1 MDRACV
7 RPMSNKA
14 DQQII
19 FPALKEVARLVSGER
34 CATVSTY
41 ITSLIVDNALTDE
54 EVLPDDSTTQD

>member
-7 RPMSNKA
+7 RSMGNKA

-19 FPALKEVARLVSGER
+19 FPELKEVARLVSGEK

-41 ITSLIVDNALTDE
+41 ISSLIVDNTLAHE

>member
-1 MDRACV
+1 MG
-7 RPMSNKA
+7 NKA

-19 FPALKEVARLVSGER
+19 FPELKEVARLVSGEK

-41 ITSLIVDNALTDE
+41 ISSLIVDNALAHE